1 MRAVS
6 AAIAAAAVVS
16 LSKTHRFHSKI
27 VILLADITHGRV
39 FARYGRFLPGRCGWL
54 ACGCDPPHRWRS
66 RASFH
71 RRPFL
76 RTRVARAVNPF
87 PQQCVR
93 SSAYYTYYI
102 LCVRPHLADPFVLLV
117 TACTLF
123 FFSQTSFENEQK
135 KDAWERKERV
145 HTHTHITTA
154 VHVHVYIVCVE
165 KEKMAKKKLISNT
178 MPKRTRRPLYLY
190 NSARHNPIQRY
201 GEYCLSVCV
210 CVCVTFFCLKVGMQT
225 SIGDANTAPLPGSS
239 RPLNALCSSAPVAH
253 VHRITIPADEAVS
266 RRWLRVT
273 LFAPPPTRVQS
284 SEIVVKNYS
293 SLFTEWTDFSI
304 LPNRCCDLYYYT
316 YLQPTMFILHRYYNT
331 PTCTYISLCVHLDFI
346 RYTRS
351 RLERV
356 FYVLVALLLPI
367 MRVN

>member
-1 MRAVS
+1 MGGWRAG
-6 AAIAAAAVVS
+6 AIRRIGGDRARHSIVV
-16 LSKTHRFHSKI
+16 RFS
-27 VILLADITHGRV
+27 GRE
-39 FARYGRFLPGRCGWL
+39 
-54 ACGCDPPHRWRS
+54 S
-66 RASFH
+66 RARSTLF
-71 RRPFL
+71 
-76 RTRVARAVNPF
+76 
-87 PQQCVR
+87 R
-93 SSAYYTYYI
+93 SSVFGRLRIIRIIYYAYVLTSPTPLFYSSQR
-102 LCVRPHLADPFVLLV
+102 VR
-117 TACTLF
+117 F
-123 FFSQTSFENEQK
+123 FFLSQTSFENEQK